1 MGTAITLSSQTG
13 SPSGLLWTIYKS
25 HYVLI
30 SIQKPNIPGLDVKQL
45 VELEALGALVRL
57 ARLLDDRS
65 AAAARHA
72 RGQGKD
78 GFEVV
83 SRGQLGL
90 ALCRGDGGDQIC
102 VFRGQ

>member
-1 MGTAITLSSQTG
+1 M
-13 SPSGLLWTIYKS
+13 K
-25 HYVLI
+25 
-30 SIQKPNIPGLDVKQL
+30 KL

-78 GFEVV
+78 GLEVV
-83 SRGQLGL
+83 SRGQLGCNSIDIWNL
-90 ALCRGDGGDQIC
+90 RLELRRNLKQGL
-102 VFRGQ
+102 RTR